1 MKGDR
6 IIPIIF
12 KMDYIIF
19 IAIVVVAVLAI
30 LFWPKKKKGTSNH
43 EDDSAIEKKQNNA
56 KQLGIKGSKKKPIK
70 KPAQKA
76 EKQSKVKSKPKEND
90 SAELT
95 DDELLQ
101 TMDDTLADKEFLK
114 SFDKALSDT
123 GDDFIKEEAA
133 AEEVHKSSEVTS
145 NDGKP
150 EIKMDSEEP
159 IKSTRMRKKLVQ
171 ESVAEVKKDDTT
183 SGMQFIGADVQ
194 GIETPSIDDLFA
206 DPSVNK
212 NNYQDMLFKATEEI
226 MPDADATVI
235 GMQAVKE
242 EKPDV
247 PEEEPEQ
254 VSEDLE
260 PIGKENTANEPLK
273 DTVEKSM
280 EELVEEPAKES
291 TEDPVE
297 KSTEELAEKPANEST
312 EDSVEEPADESTEDP
327 AEKSTEESAGE
338 YTEEPANK
346 PAEEPANKPAEE
358 SIEESVEPK
367 DTFVPGSEH
376 FDNSGLQFASRPHLE
391 KSTHLLPEE
400 LTPEESKDGIEL
412 TVESPNVKAPI
423 NNNGLIELYNSH
435 IYKDGKPLP
444 WDIRFEVQLKEDE
457 ELTVDT
463 GVGIKLPNG
472 FGIKIIPV
480 ENIESKFGL
489 KVISSLDVSRLEA
502 QYSLKFVIRS
512 VGLSSYIAK
521 NQPLIRLKIFR
532 I

>member
-1 MKGDR
+1 
-6 IIPIIF
+6 
-12 KMDYIIF
+12 MDYIIF

-30 LFWPKKKKGTSNH
+30 LFWPKKKKGTQDH
-43 EDDSAIEKKQNNA
+43 EDDFDTKKKQNST
-56 KQLGIKGSKKKPIK
+56 KQHGIKGSKKSIK

-76 EKQSKVKSKPKEND
+76 NKPSKEDLKQKKND

-101 TMDDTLADKEFLK
+101 SMDDTLADKEFLK

-123 GDDFIKEEAA
+123 GDDFTKEEAA
-133 AEEVHKSSEVTS
+133 AEEVRKSSKITS
-145 NDGKP
+145 NEKKP

-159 IKSTRMRKKLVQ
+159 VKSTRMRKKLVQ
-171 ESVAEVKKDDTT
+171 ESAAEVKKDDTT
-183 SGMQFIGADVQ
+183 SGMQFIGADVR

-206 DPSVNK
+206 DPSVNE
-212 NNYQDMLFKATEEI
+212 NNYQDMLFKATKEI
-226 MPDADATVI
+226 TPDADAIAI
-235 GMQAVKE
+235 GMPTIKE
-242 EKPDV
+242 EKTDIPK
-247 PEEEPEQ
+247 EEPEQ

>member
-1 MKGDR
+1 
-6 IIPIIF
+6 
-12 KMDYIIF
+12 MDYIIF

-30 LFWPKKKKGTSNH
+30 LLWPKKKKGTPDH
-43 EDDSAIEKKQNNA
+43 EDDFATKKKQNNT
-56 KQLGIKGSKKKPIK
+56 KQPGIKGSKKKSIK
-70 KPAQKA
+70 KPVQKA
-76 EKQSKVKSKPKEND
+76 NKPSKAELKQKKND

-101 TMDDTLADKEFLK
+101 ATGATLADKEFLK

-133 AEEVHKSSEVTS
+133 AEEVHRSSEVTS
-145 NDGKP
+145 TEKKP

-206 DPSVNK
+206 DPSVNE
-212 NNYQDMLFKATEEI
+212 NNYQDMLFKATKEI
-226 MPDADATVI
+226 MPDSDATAI

-247 PEEEPEQ
+247 PKEEPEQ

-260 PIGKENTANEPLK
+260 PIGKEDTANEP
-273 DTVEKSM
+273 
-280 EELVEEPAKES
+280 VEEPAEES
-291 TEDPVE
+291 TEEPAEEPTEESAE
-297 KSTEELAEKPANEST
+297 KSADGYTEEFTEEPAEK
-312 EDSVEEPADESTEDP
+312 SVEEPA
-327 AEKSTEESAGE
+327 
-338 YTEEPANK
+338 
-346 PAEEPANKPAEE
+346 
-358 SIEESVEPK
+358 EPK

-391 KSTHLLPEE
+391 KATHLLPEE

-423 NNNGLIELYNSH
+423 NNKGLIELYNSH

-512 VGLSSYIAK
+512 IGLSSYIAK

>member
-1 MKGDR
+1 
-6 IIPIIF
+6 
-12 KMDYIIF
+12 MDYIIF

-30 LFWPKKKKGTSNH
+30 LLWPKKKKGTPDH
-43 EDDSAIEKKQNNA
+43 EDDFATKKKQNNT
-56 KQLGIKGSKKKPIK
+56 KQPGIKGSKKKSIK
-70 KPAQKA
+70 KPVQKA
-76 EKQSKVKSKPKEND
+76 NKPSKAELKQKKND

-101 TMDDTLADKEFLK
+101 ATGATLADKEFLK

-133 AEEVHKSSEVTS
+133 AEEVHRSSEVTS
-145 NDGKP
+145 TEKKP

-206 DPSVNK
+206 DPSVNE
-212 NNYQDMLFKATEEI
+212 NNYQDMLFKATKEI
-226 MPDADATVI
+226 MPDSDATAI

-247 PEEEPEQ
+247 PKEEPEQ

-260 PIGKENTANEPLK
+260 PIGKEDTANEP
-273 DTVEKSM
+273 
-280 EELVEEPAKES
+280 VEEPAEES
-291 TEDPVE
+291 TEEPAEEPTEESAE
-297 KSTEELAEKPANEST
+297 KSADGYTEEFTEEFTEEPAEK
-312 EDSVEEPADESTEDP
+312 SVEEPA
-327 AEKSTEESAGE
+327 
-338 YTEEPANK
+338 
-346 PAEEPANKPAEE
+346 
-358 SIEESVEPK
+358 EPK
-367 DTFVPGSEH
+367 DTFVHGSEH

-391 KSTHLLPEE
+391 KATHLLPEE

-423 NNNGLIELYNSH
+423 NNKGLIELYNSH

-463 GVGIKLPNG
+463 GVGVKLPNG

-512 VGLSSYIAK
+512 IGLSSYIAK

>member
-1 MKGDR
+1 
-6 IIPIIF
+6 
-12 KMDYIIF
+12 MDYIIF

-30 LFWPKKKKGTSNH
+30 LLWPKKKKGTPDH
-43 EDDSAIEKKQNNA
+43 EDDFTTKKKQNNT
-56 KQLGIKGSKKKPIK
+56 KQPGIKGSKKKSIK

-76 EKQSKVKSKPKEND
+76 NKPSKAELKQKKND

-101 TMDDTLADKEFLK
+101 SMDTTLADKELLK

-123 GDDFIKEEAA
+123 GDDFIKEEAT
-133 AEEVHKSSEVTS
+133 AEEVRKSSKITS
-145 NDGKP
+145 NEKKP

-159 IKSTRMRKKLVQ
+159 VKSTRMRKKLVQ
-171 ESVAEVKKDDTT
+171 ESAAEVKKDDTT

-206 DPSVNK
+206 DPSVNE
-212 NNYQDMLFKATEEI
+212 NNYQDMLFKATKEI
-226 MPDADATVI
+226 TPDADAIAI
-235 GMQAVKE
+235 GMPTIKE
-242 EKPDV
+242 EKTDIPK
-247 PEEEPEQ
+247 EEPEQ

-260 PIGKENTANEPLK
+260 PIGKENIANEPLK

-291 TEDPVE
+291 TED
-297 KSTEELAEKPANEST
+297 
-312 EDSVEEPADESTEDP
+312 SVEEPADESM
-327 AEKSTEESAGE
+327 KLSTEESAEKPAEE
-338 YTEEPANK
+338 YTEEPAVK
-346 PAEEPANKPAEE
+346 QVEGSIDEPAEPR
-358 SIEESVEPK
+358 

>member
-1 MKGDR
+1 
-6 IIPIIF
+6 
-12 KMDYIIF
+12 MDYIIF

-30 LFWPKKKKGTSNH
+30 LFWPKKKKGTQDH
-43 EDDSAIEKKQNNA
+43 EDDFDTKKKQNST
-56 KQLGIKGSKKKPIK
+56 KQHGIKGSKKKSIK

-76 EKQSKVKSKPKEND
+76 NKPSKEDLKQKKND

-101 TMDDTLADKEFLK
+101 SMDDTLADKEFLK

-123 GDDFIKEEAA
+123 GDDFTKEEAA
-133 AEEVHKSSEVTS
+133 AEEVRKSSKITS
-145 NDGKP
+145 NEKKP

-159 IKSTRMRKKLVQ
+159 VKSTRMRKKLVQ
-171 ESVAEVKKDDTT
+171 ESAAEVKKDDTT

-206 DPSVNK
+206 DPSVNE
-212 NNYQDMLFKATEEI
+212 NNYQDMLFKATKEI
-226 MPDADATVI
+226 TPDADAIAI
-235 GMQAVKE
+235 GMPTIKE
-242 EKPDV
+242 EKTDIPK
-247 PEEEPEQ
+247 EEPEQ

-260 PIGKENTANEPLK
+260 PIGKENIANEPLK

-291 TEDPVE
+291 TEDPA
-297 KSTEELAEKPANEST
+297 EESAEKPAKEST
-312 EDSVEEPADESTEDP
+312 EDSVEEPADESM
-327 AEKSTEESAGE
+327 KLSTEESAEKPAEE
-338 YTEEPANK
+338 YTEEPAVK
-346 PAEEPANKPAEE
+346 QVEGSIEEPA
-358 SIEESVEPK
+358 EPK

-521 NQPLIRLKIFR
+521 NQPLIRLRIFR

>member
-1 MKGDR
+1 
-6 IIPIIF
+6 
-12 KMDYIIF
+12 MDYIIF
-19 IAIVVVAVLAI
+19 IAIVVVAVLVI
-30 LFWPKKKKGTSNH
+30 LLWPKKKKGTPDH
-43 EDDSAIEKKQNNA
+43 EDDFATKKKQNNT
-56 KQLGIKGSKKKPIK
+56 KQPGIKDSKKKSIK
-70 KPAQKA
+70 KPVQKA
-76 EKQSKVKSKPKEND
+76 NKPSKAELKQKKND

-101 TMDDTLADKEFLK
+101 ATGATLADKEFLK

-123 GDDFIKEEAA
+123 GDDFTKEEAA
-133 AEEVHKSSEVTS
+133 AEEVRKSSKITS
-145 NDGKP
+145 NEKKP

-159 IKSTRMRKKLVQ
+159 VKSTRMRKKLVQ
-171 ESVAEVKKDDTT
+171 ESAAEVKKDDTT

-206 DPSVNK
+206 DPSVNE
-212 NNYQDMLFKATEEI
+212 NNYQDMLFKATKEI
-226 MPDADATVI
+226 TPDADAIAI
-235 GMQAVKE
+235 GMPTIKE
-242 EKPDV
+242 EKTDIPK
-247 PEEEPEQ
+247 EEPEQ

-260 PIGKENTANEPLK
+260 PIGKENIANEPLK

-280 EELVEEPAKES
+280 KKLVEEPAK
-291 TEDPVE
+291 
-297 KSTEELAEKPANEST
+297 
-312 EDSVEEPADESTEDP
+312 ESTEDP
-327 AEKSTEESAGE
+327 AEKSTEESVEE
-338 YTEEPANK
+338 YT
-346 PAEEPANKPAEE
+346 EEPANKPAEE
-358 SIEESVEPK
+358 SIEEPEEPK

-391 KSTHLLPEE
+391 KATHLLPKE

-423 NNNGLIELYNSH
+423 NNKGLIELYNSH

-512 VGLSSYIAK
+512 IGLSSYIAK

>member
-1 MKGDR
+1 
-6 IIPIIF
+6 
-12 KMDYIIF
+12 MDYIIF

-30 LFWPKKKKGTSNH
+30 LFWPKKKKGTPDH
-43 EDDSAIEKKQNNA
+43 EDDFDTKKKQNST
-56 KQLGIKGSKKKPIK
+56 KQHGIKGSKKKSIK

-76 EKQSKVKSKPKEND
+76 NKPSKEDLKQKKND

-101 TMDDTLADKEFLK
+101 SMDDTLADKEFLK

-123 GDDFIKEEAA
+123 GDDFTKEEAA
-133 AEEVHKSSEVTS
+133 AEEVRKSSEVTS
-145 NDGKP
+145 NEKKP

-159 IKSTRMRKKLVQ
+159 VKSTRMRKKLVQ
-171 ESVAEVKKDDTT
+171 ESAAEVKKDDTT

-206 DPSVNK
+206 DPSVNE
-212 NNYQDMLFKATEEI
+212 NNYQDMLFKATKEI
-226 MPDADATVI
+226 TPDADAIAI
-235 GMQAVKE
+235 GMPTIKE
-242 EKPDV
+242 EKPDI
-247 PEEEPEQ
+247 PKEEPEQ

-291 TEDPVE
+291 TED
-297 KSTEELAEKPANEST
+297 
-312 EDSVEEPADESTEDP
+312 SVEEPADESM
-327 AEKSTEESAGE
+327 KLSTEESAE
-338 YTEEPANK
+338 KPANK
-346 PAEEPANKPAEE
+346 PAEESIEKPAEE

-412 TVESPNVKAPI
+412 TIESPNVKAPI

>member
-1 MKGDR
+1 
-6 IIPIIF
+6 
-12 KMDYIIF
+12 MDYIIF

-30 LFWPKKKKGTSNH
+30 LLWPKKKKGTPDH
-43 EDDSAIEKKQNNA
+43 EDDFATKKKQNNT
-56 KQLGIKGSKKKPIK
+56 KQPGIKGSKKKSIK
-70 KPAQKA
+70 KPVQKA
-76 EKQSKVKSKPKEND
+76 NKPSKAELKQKKND

-101 TMDDTLADKEFLK
+101 ATGATLADKEFLK

-133 AEEVHKSSEVTS
+133 AEEVHRSSEVTS
-145 NDGKP
+145 TEKKP

-206 DPSVNK
+206 DPSVNE
-212 NNYQDMLFKATEEI
+212 NNYQDMLFKATKEI
-226 MPDADATVI
+226 MPDSDATAI

-247 PEEEPEQ
+247 PKEEPEQ

-260 PIGKENTANEPLK
+260 PIGKEDTANEP
-273 DTVEKSM
+273 
-280 EELVEEPAKES
+280 VEEPAEES
-291 TEDPVE
+291 TE
-297 KSTEELAEKPANEST
+297 
-312 EDSVEEPADESTEDP
+312 EPAKESTEDP
-327 AEKSTEESAGE
+327 AEKSTEESVEE
-338 YTEEPANK
+338 YT
-346 PAEEPANKPAEE
+346 EEPANKPAEE
-358 SIEESVEPK
+358 SIEEPEEPK

-391 KSTHLLPEE
+391 KATHLLPEE

-423 NNNGLIELYNSH
+423 NNKGLIELYNSH

-512 VGLSSYIAK
+512 IGLSSYIAK

>member
-1 MKGDR
+1 
-6 IIPIIF
+6 
-12 KMDYIIF
+12 MDYIIF

-30 LFWPKKKKGTSNH
+30 LLWPKKKKGTPDH
-43 EDDSAIEKKQNNA
+43 EDDFTTKKKQNNT
-56 KQLGIKGSKKKPIK
+56 KQPGIKGSKKKSIK

-76 EKQSKVKSKPKEND
+76 NKPSNAELKQKKND

-101 TMDDTLADKEFLK
+101 SMDTTLADKELLK

-145 NDGKP
+145 TEKKP

-206 DPSVNK
+206 DPSVNE
-212 NNYQDMLFKATEEI
+212 NNYQDMLFKATKEI
-226 MPDADATVI
+226 MPDSDATAI

-247 PEEEPEQ
+247 PKEEPEQ

-260 PIGKENTANEPLK
+260 PIGKEDTANEP
-273 DTVEKSM
+273 
-280 EELVEEPAKES
+280 VEEPAEES
-291 TEDPVE
+291 TEEPAEEPTEESAE
-297 KSTEELAEKPANEST
+297 KSADGYTEEFTEEFTEEPAEK
-312 EDSVEEPADESTEDP
+312 SVEEPA
-327 AEKSTEESAGE
+327 
-338 YTEEPANK
+338 
-346 PAEEPANKPAEE
+346 
-358 SIEESVEPK
+358 EPK

-391 KSTHLLPEE
+391 KATHLLPEE

-423 NNNGLIELYNSH
+423 NNKGLIELYNSH

-512 VGLSSYIAK
+512 IGLSSYIAK

>member
-1 MKGDR
+1 
-6 IIPIIF
+6 
-12 KMDYIIF
+12 MDYIIF

-30 LFWPKKKKGTSNH
+30 LLWPKKKKGTPDH
-43 EDDSAIEKKQNNA
+43 EDDFTTKKKQNNT
-56 KQLGIKGSKKKPIK
+56 KQPGIKGSKKKSIK

-76 EKQSKVKSKPKEND
+76 NKPSKAELKQKKND

-101 TMDDTLADKEFLK
+101 SMDTTLADKELLK

-145 NDGKP
+145 TEKKP

-183 SGMQFIGADVQ
+183 SGMQFIDADVQ

-206 DPSVNK
+206 DPSVNE
-212 NNYQDMLFKATEEI
+212 NNYQDMLFKATKEI
-226 MPDADATVI
+226 MPDSDATAI

-247 PEEEPEQ
+247 PKEEPEQ

-260 PIGKENTANEPLK
+260 PIGKEDTANEP
-273 DTVEKSM
+273 
-280 EELVEEPAKES
+280 VEEPAEES
-291 TEDPVE
+291 TEEPAEEPTEEPAE
-297 KSTEELAEKPANEST
+297 KSADGYTEEFTEEPAEK
-312 EDSVEEPADESTEDP
+312 SVEEPE
-327 AEKSTEESAGE
+327 
-338 YTEEPANK
+338 
-346 PAEEPANKPAEE
+346 
-358 SIEESVEPK
+358 EPK

-391 KSTHLLPEE
+391 KATHLLPEE

-423 NNNGLIELYNSH
+423 NNKGLIELYNSH

-512 VGLSSYIAK
+512 IGLSSYIAK

>member
-1 MKGDR
+1 
-6 IIPIIF
+6 
-12 KMDYIIF
+12 MDYIIF

-30 LFWPKKKKGTSNH
+30 LLWPKKKKGTPDH
-43 EDDSAIEKKQNNA
+43 EDDFTTKKKQNNT
-56 KQLGIKGSKKKPIK
+56 KQPGIKGSKKKSIK

-76 EKQSKVKSKPKEND
+76 NKPSKAELKQKKND

-101 TMDDTLADKEFLK
+101 SMDTTLADKELLK

-145 NDGKP
+145 TEKKP

-183 SGMQFIGADVQ
+183 SGMQFIGADVH

-206 DPSVNK
+206 DPSVNE
-212 NNYQDMLFKATEEI
+212 NNYQDMLFKATKEI
-226 MPDADATVI
+226 MPDSDATAI

-247 PEEEPEQ
+247 PKEEPEQ

-260 PIGKENTANEPLK
+260 PIGKEDTANEP
-273 DTVEKSM
+273 
-280 EELVEEPAKES
+280 VEEPAEES
-291 TEDPVE
+291 TEEPAEEPTEEPAE
-297 KSTEELAEKPANEST
+297 KSADGYTEEFTEEPAEK
-312 EDSVEEPADESTEDP
+312 SVEEPE
-327 AEKSTEESAGE
+327 
-338 YTEEPANK
+338 
-346 PAEEPANKPAEE
+346 
-358 SIEESVEPK
+358 EPK

-391 KSTHLLPEE
+391 KATHLLPEE

-423 NNNGLIELYNSH
+423 NNKGLIELYNSH

-512 VGLSSYIAK
+512 IGLSSYIAK

>member
-6 IIPIIF
+6 IIPIF

-30 LFWPKKKKGTSNH
+30 LLWPKKKKGTPDH
-43 EDDSAIEKKQNNA
+43 EDDFTTKKKQNNT
-56 KQLGIKGSKKKPIK
+56 KQPGIKGSKKKSIK

-76 EKQSKVKSKPKEND
+76 NKPSNAELKQKKND

-101 TMDDTLADKEFLK
+101 SMDTALADKELLK

-145 NDGKP
+145 TEKKP

-171 ESVAEVKKDDTT
+171 ESVTEVKKDDTT

-206 DPSVNK
+206 DPSVNE
-212 NNYQDMLFKATEEI
+212 NNYQDMLFKATKEI
-226 MPDADATVI
+226 MPDSDATAI

-247 PEEEPEQ
+247 PKEEPEQ

-260 PIGKENTANEPLK
+260 PIGKEDTANEP
-273 DTVEKSM
+273 
-280 EELVEEPAKES
+280 VEEPAEG
-291 TEDPVE
+291 
-297 KSTEELAEKPANEST
+297 STEEPAEEPTEESAEKPADGYT
-312 EDSVEEPADESTEDP
+312 EEFTEEPAEKSVEEPA
-327 AEKSTEESAGE
+327 
-338 YTEEPANK
+338 
-346 PAEEPANKPAEE
+346 
-358 SIEESVEPK
+358 EPK

-391 KSTHLLPEE
+391 KATHLLPEE

-423 NNNGLIELYNSH
+423 NNKGLIELYNSH

>member
-1 MKGDR
+1 
-6 IIPIIF
+6 
-12 KMDYIIF
+12 MDYIIF

-30 LFWPKKKKGTSNH
+30 LFWPKKKKGTPDH
-43 EDDSAIEKKQNNA
+43 EDDFDTKKKQNST
-56 KQLGIKGSKKKPIK
+56 KQHGIKGSKKKSIK

-76 EKQSKVKSKPKEND
+76 NKPSKEDLKQKKND

-101 TMDDTLADKEFLK
+101 SIDDTLVDKEFLK

-123 GDDFIKEEAA
+123 GDDFTKEEAA
-133 AEEVHKSSEVTS
+133 AEEVRKSSEVTS
-145 NDGKP
+145 NEKKP

-159 IKSTRMRKKLVQ
+159 VKSTRMRKKLVQ
-171 ESVAEVKKDDTT
+171 ESAAEVKKDDTT

-206 DPSVNK
+206 DPSVNE
-212 NNYQDMLFKATEEI
+212 NNYQDMLFKATKEI
-226 MPDADATVI
+226 TPDADAIAI
-235 GMQAVKE
+235 GMPTIKE
-242 EKPDV
+242 EKTDIPK
-247 PEEEPEQ
+247 EEPEQ

-260 PIGKENTANEPLK
+260 PIGKENIANEPLK

-291 TEDPVE
+291 TED
-297 KSTEELAEKPANEST
+297 
-312 EDSVEEPADESTEDP
+312 SVEEPADEP
-327 AEKSTEESAGE
+327 MKLSTEESAEKPAEE
-338 YTEEPANK
+338 YTEEPAVK
-346 PAEEPANKPAEE
+346 QVDGSIEEPA
-358 SIEESVEPK
+358 EPK

-423 NNNGLIELYNSH
+423 NNNNGLIELYNSH

>member
-1 MKGDR
+1 
-6 IIPIIF
+6 
-12 KMDYIIF
+12 MDYIIF

-30 LFWPKKKKGTSNH
+30 LFWPKKKKGTPDH
-43 EDDSAIEKKQNNA
+43 EDDFDTKKKQNST
-56 KQLGIKGSKKKPIK
+56 KQHGIKGSKKKSIK

-76 EKQSKVKSKPKEND
+76 NKPSKEDLKQKKND

-101 TMDDTLADKEFLK
+101 SIDDTLVDKEFLK

-123 GDDFIKEEAA
+123 GDDFTKEEAA
-133 AEEVHKSSEVTS
+133 AEEVRKSSEVTS
-145 NDGKP
+145 NEKKP

-159 IKSTRMRKKLVQ
+159 VKSTRMRKKLVQ
-171 ESVAEVKKDDTT
+171 ESAAEVKKDDTT

-206 DPSVNK
+206 DPSVNE
-212 NNYQDMLFKATEEI
+212 NNYQDMLFKATKEI
-226 MPDADATVI
+226 TPDADAIAI
-235 GMQAVKE
+235 GMPTIKE
-242 EKPDV
+242 EKTDIPK
-247 PEEEPEQ
+247 EEPEQ

-260 PIGKENTANEPLK
+260 PIGKENIANEPLK
-273 DTVEKSM
+273 ATVEKSM

-291 TEDPVE
+291 TED
-297 KSTEELAEKPANEST
+297 
-312 EDSVEEPADESTEDP
+312 SVEEPADEP
-327 AEKSTEESAGE
+327 MKLSTEESAEKPAEE
-338 YTEEPANK
+338 YTEEPAVK
-346 PAEEPANKPAEE
+346 QVEGSIEEPA
-358 SIEESVEPK
+358 EPK

>member
-1 MKGDR
+1 
-6 IIPIIF
+6 
-12 KMDYIIF
+12 MDYIIF

-30 LFWPKKKKGTSNH
+30 LLWPKKKKGTPDH
-43 EDDSAIEKKQNNA
+43 EDDFTTKKKQNNT
-56 KQLGIKGSKKKPIK
+56 KQLGIKGSKKKSIK

-76 EKQSKVKSKPKEND
+76 NKPSKAELKQKKND

-101 TMDDTLADKEFLK
+101 SMDTTLADKELLK

-145 NDGKP
+145 TEKKP

-206 DPSVNK
+206 DPSVNE
-212 NNYQDMLFKATEEI
+212 NNYQDMLFKATKEI
-226 MPDADATVI
+226 MPDSDATAI

-247 PEEEPEQ
+247 PKEEPEQ

-260 PIGKENTANEPLK
+260 PIGKEDTANEP
-273 DTVEKSM
+273 
-280 EELVEEPAKES
+280 VEEPAEES
-291 TEDPVE
+291 TEEPAEEPTEEPAE
-297 KSTEELAEKPANEST
+297 KSADGYTEEFTEEPAEK
-312 EDSVEEPADESTEDP
+312 SVEEPE
-327 AEKSTEESAGE
+327 
-338 YTEEPANK
+338 
-346 PAEEPANKPAEE
+346 
-358 SIEESVEPK
+358 EPK

-391 KSTHLLPEE
+391 KATHLLPEE

-412 TVESPNVKAPI
+412 TVESQNVKAPI
-423 NNNGLIELYNSH
+423 NNKGLIELYNSH

-512 VGLSSYIAK
+512 IGLSSYIAK

>member
-1 MKGDR
+1 
-6 IIPIIF
+6 
-12 KMDYIIF
+12 MDYIIF

-30 LFWPKKKKGTSNH
+30 LLWPKKKKGTPDH
-43 EDDSAIEKKQNNA
+43 EDDFATKKKKQNNT
-56 KQLGIKGSKKKPIK
+56 KQPGIKGSKKKSIK
-70 KPAQKA
+70 KPVQKA
-76 EKQSKVKSKPKEND
+76 NKPSKAELKQKKND

-101 TMDDTLADKEFLK
+101 ATGATLADKEFLK

-133 AEEVHKSSEVTS
+133 AEEVHRSSEVTS
-145 NDGKP
+145 TEKKP

-206 DPSVNK
+206 DPSVNE
-212 NNYQDMLFKATEEI
+212 NNYQDMLFKATKEI
-226 MPDADATVI
+226 TPDADAIAI
-235 GMQAVKE
+235 GMPTIKE
-242 EKPDV
+242 EKTDIPK
-247 PEEEPEQ
+247 EEPEQ

-260 PIGKENTANEPLK
+260 PIGKEDTANEP
-273 DTVEKSM
+273 VEEASA
-280 EELVEEPAKES
+280 EELTEASAEEITEKA
-291 TEDPVE
+291 TEDSVE
-297 KSTEELAEKPANEST
+297 EST
-312 EDSVEEPADESTEDP
+312 EDSVEE
-327 AEKSTEESAGE
+327 STEESTE
-338 YTEEPANK
+338 ESDEEPA
-346 PAEEPANKPAEE
+346 EP
-358 SIEESVEPK
+358 S

-391 KSTHLLPEE
+391 KATHLLPEE

-423 NNNGLIELYNSH
+423 NNKGLIELYNSH

-502 QYSLKFVIRS
+502 QYSLKFVVRS

>member
-1 MKGDR
+1 
-6 IIPIIF
+6 
-12 KMDYIIF
+12 MDYIIF

-30 LFWPKKKKGTSNH
+30 LFWPKKKKGTSDH
-43 EDDSAIEKKQNNA
+43 EDDFDTKKKQNNT
-56 KQLGIKGSKKKPIK
+56 KPHGIKDSKKKSIK

-76 EKQSKVKSKPKEND
+76 NKTSKEDLKQKKND

-101 TMDDTLADKEFLK
+101 STDATLTDKEFLK

-133 AEEVHKSSEVTS
+133 AEEVHKSSEVSSTEK
-145 NDGKP
+145 KP

-206 DPSVNK
+206 DPSVNE
-212 NNYQDMLFKATEEI
+212 NNYQDMLFKATKEI
-226 MPDADATVI
+226 MPDSDATAI

-247 PEEEPEQ
+247 PKEEPEQ

-260 PIGKENTANEPLK
+260 PIGKENTANKPLK

-280 EELVEEPAKES
+280 EELVEEPAEESTEDSVEKSTEELAEKPAEES

-297 KSTEELAEKPANEST
+297 KSTEE
-312 EDSVEEPADESTEDP
+312 
-327 AEKSTEESAGE
+327 
-338 YTEEPANK
+338 
-346 PAEEPANKPAEE
+346 PAEEPAKKPAEE
-358 SIEESVEPK
+358 SIEKPADPN

-400 LTPEESKDGIEL
+400 LTPEESKVGIEL
-412 TVESPNVKAPI
+412 TVESPNVKIPI

>member
-1 MKGDR
+1 
-6 IIPIIF
+6 
-12 KMDYIIF
+12 MDYIIF

-30 LFWPKKKKGTSNH
+30 LLWPKKKKGTPDH
-43 EDDSAIEKKQNNA
+43 EDDFTTKKKQNNT
-56 KQLGIKGSKKKPIK
+56 KQPGIKGSKKKSIK

-76 EKQSKVKSKPKEND
+76 NKPSKAELKQKKND

-101 TMDDTLADKEFLK
+101 SMDTTLADKELLK

-145 NDGKP
+145 TEKKP

-206 DPSVNK
+206 DPSVNE
-212 NNYQDMLFKATEEI
+212 NNYQDMLFKATKEI
-226 MPDADATVI
+226 MPDSDATAI

-247 PEEEPEQ
+247 PKEEPEQ

-260 PIGKENTANEPLK
+260 PIGKEDTANEP
-273 DTVEKSM
+273 
-280 EELVEEPAKES
+280 VEEPTEES
-291 TEDPVE
+291 TEEPAEEPTEESAE
-297 KSTEELAEKPANEST
+297 KSADGYTEEFT
-312 EDSVEEPADESTEDP
+312 EEFTEEP
-327 AEKSTEESAGE
+327 AEKSI
-338 YTEEPANK
+338 EEPA
-346 PAEEPANKPAEE
+346 
-358 SIEESVEPK
+358 EPK

-391 KSTHLLPEE
+391 KATHLLPEE

-423 NNNGLIELYNSH
+423 NNKGLIELYNSH

-512 VGLSSYIAK
+512 IGLSSYIAK

>member
-19 IAIVVVAVLAI
+19 IAIVVVVVLAI

-76 EKQSKVKSKPKEND
+76 EKQSKVKSKPKGND

-101 TMDDTLADKEFLK
+101 TMNDTLADKEFLK

-133 AEEVHKSSEVTS
+133 AEEAHKSSEVTS
-145 NDGKP
+145 NEGKP

-159 IKSTRMRKKLVQ
+159 VKSTRMRKKLVQ

-206 DPSVNK
+206 DPSVNE

-226 MPDADATVI
+226 MPDADATAI
-235 GMQAVKE
+235 GMHAVKE
-242 EKPDV
+242 EKPAI

-254 VSEDLE
+254 VSEELE
-260 PIGKENTANEPLK
+260 PIGKEEDTANES
-273 DTVEKSM
+273 VEASA
-280 EELVEEPAKES
+280 EELTEKATEDSVEESTEDPAEESTEDPAEES

-297 KSTEELAEKPANEST
+297 
-312 EDSVEEPADESTEDP
+312 ESTEDP
-327 AEKSTEESAGE
+327 
-338 YTEEPANK
+338 
-346 PAEEPANKPAEE
+346 
-358 SIEESVEPK
+358 VEPS

-391 KSTHLLPEE
+391 KATHLLPEE

-423 NNNGLIELYNSH
+423 NNNGLIELYNSL

-502 QYSLKFVIRS
+502 QYSLKFVVRS

>member
-1 MKGDR
+1 
-6 IIPIIF
+6 
-12 KMDYIIF
+12 MDYIIF

-30 LFWPKKKKGTSNH
+30 LFWPKKKKGTQDH
-43 EDDSAIEKKQNNA
+43 EDDFDTKKKQNST
-56 KQLGIKGSKKKPIK
+56 KQHGIKGSKKKSIK

-76 EKQSKVKSKPKEND
+76 NKPSKEDLKQKKND

-101 TMDDTLADKEFLK
+101 SMDDTLADKEFLK

-123 GDDFIKEEAA
+123 GDDFTKEEAA
-133 AEEVHKSSEVTS
+133 AEEVRKSSKITS
-145 NDGKP
+145 NEKKP

-159 IKSTRMRKKLVQ
+159 VKSTRMRKKLVQ
-171 ESVAEVKKDDTT
+171 ESAAEVKKDDTT

-206 DPSVNK
+206 DPSVNE
-212 NNYQDMLFKATEEI
+212 NNYQDMLFKATKEI
-226 MPDADATVI
+226 TPDADAIAI
-235 GMQAVKE
+235 GMPTIKE
-242 EKPDV
+242 EKTDIPK
-247 PEEEPEQ
+247 EEPEQ

-260 PIGKENTANEPLK
+260 PIGKENIANEPLK

-291 TEDPVE
+291 TEDP
-297 KSTEELAEKPANEST
+297 
-312 EDSVEEPADESTEDP
+312 
-327 AEKSTEESAGE
+327 AEKSTEESVEE

-346 PAEEPANKPAEE
+346 PAKE
-358 SIEESVEPK
+358 SIEKPAEPK

>member
-1 MKGDR
+1 
-6 IIPIIF
+6 
-12 KMDYIIF
+12 MDYIIF

-30 LFWPKKKKGTSNH
+30 LLWPKKKKGTPDH
-43 EDDSAIEKKQNNA
+43 EDDFATKKKQNNT
-56 KQLGIKGSKKKPIK
+56 KQPGIKGSKKKSIK
-70 KPAQKA
+70 KPVQKA
-76 EKQSKVKSKPKEND
+76 NKPSKAELKQKKND

-101 TMDDTLADKEFLK
+101 ATGATLADKEFLK

-133 AEEVHKSSEVTS
+133 AEEVHRSSEVTFTEK
-145 NDGKP
+145 KP

-206 DPSVNK
+206 DPSVNE
-212 NNYQDMLFKATEEI
+212 NNYQDMLFKATKEI
-226 MPDADATVI
+226 MPDSDATAI

-247 PEEEPEQ
+247 PKEEPEQ

-260 PIGKENTANEPLK
+260 PIGKEDTANEP
-273 DTVEKSM
+273 
-280 EELVEEPAKES
+280 VEEPAEES
-291 TEDPVE
+291 TEEPAEEPTEESAE
-297 KSTEELAEKPANEST
+297 KSADGYTEEFTEEFTEEPAEK
-312 EDSVEEPADESTEDP
+312 SVEEPA
-327 AEKSTEESAGE
+327 
-338 YTEEPANK
+338 
-346 PAEEPANKPAEE
+346 
-358 SIEESVEPK
+358 EPK

-391 KSTHLLPEE
+391 KATHLLPEE

-423 NNNGLIELYNSH
+423 NNKGLIELYNSH

-463 GVGIKLPNG
+463 GVGVKLPNG

-512 VGLSSYIAK
+512 IGLSSYIAK

>member
-1 MKGDR
+1 
-6 IIPIIF
+6 
-12 KMDYIIF
+12 MDYIIF
-19 IAIVVVAVLAI
+19 IAIVVVAVLVI
-30 LFWPKKKKGTSNH
+30 LLWPKKKKGTPDH
-43 EDDSAIEKKQNNA
+43 EDDFATKKKQNNT
-56 KQLGIKGSKKKPIK
+56 KQPGIKDSKKKSIK
-70 KPAQKA
+70 KPVQKA
-76 EKQSKVKSKPKEND
+76 NKPSKAELKQKKND

-101 TMDDTLADKEFLK
+101 ATGATLADKEFLK

-123 GDDFIKEEAA
+123 GDDFTKEEAA
-133 AEEVHKSSEVTS
+133 AEEVRKSSKITS
-145 NDGKP
+145 NKKKP

-159 IKSTRMRKKLVQ
+159 VKSTRMRKKLVQ
-171 ESVAEVKKDDTT
+171 ESAAEVKKDDTT

-206 DPSVNK
+206 DPSVNE
-212 NNYQDMLFKATEEI
+212 NNYQDMLFKATKEI
-226 MPDADATVI
+226 TPDADAIAI
-235 GMQAVKE
+235 GMPTIKE
-242 EKPDV
+242 EKTDIPK
-247 PEEEPEQ
+247 EEPEQ

-260 PIGKENTANEPLK
+260 PIGKENIANEPLK

-280 EELVEEPAKES
+280 KKLVEEPAK
-291 TEDPVE
+291 
-297 KSTEELAEKPANEST
+297 
-312 EDSVEEPADESTEDP
+312 ESTEDP
-327 AEKSTEESAGE
+327 AEKSTEESVEE
-338 YTEEPANK
+338 YT
-346 PAEEPANKPAEE
+346 EEPANKPAEE
-358 SIEESVEPK
+358 SIEEPEEPK

-391 KSTHLLPEE
+391 KATHLLPEE

-423 NNNGLIELYNSH
+423 NNKGLIELYNSH

-512 VGLSSYIAK
+512 IGLSSYIAK

>member
-1 MKGDR
+1 
-6 IIPIIF
+6 
-12 KMDYIIF
+12 MDYIIF

-30 LFWPKKKKGTSNH
+30 LFWPKKKKGTQDH
-43 EDDSAIEKKQNNA
+43 EDDFDTKKKQNST
-56 KQLGIKGSKKKPIK
+56 KQHGIKGSKKKSIK

-76 EKQSKVKSKPKEND
+76 NKPSKEDLKQKKND

-101 TMDDTLADKEFLK
+101 SMDDTLADKEFLK

-123 GDDFIKEEAA
+123 GDDFTKEEAA
-133 AEEVHKSSEVTS
+133 AEEVRKSSKITS
-145 NDGKP
+145 NEKKP

-159 IKSTRMRKKLVQ
+159 VKSTRMRKKLVQ

-183 SGMQFIGADVQ
+183 SSMQFIGADVQ

-206 DPSVNK
+206 DPSVNE
-212 NNYQDMLFKATEEI
+212 NNYQDMLFKATKEI
-226 MPDADATVI
+226 MPDSDATAI

-247 PEEEPEQ
+247 PKEEPEQ

-260 PIGKENTANEPLK
+260 PIGKEDTANEP
-273 DTVEKSM
+273 
-280 EELVEEPAKES
+280 VEEPAEES
-291 TEDPVE
+291 TEEPAEEPTEESAE
-297 KSTEELAEKPANEST
+297 KSADGYTEEFTEEFTEEPAEK
-312 EDSVEEPADESTEDP
+312 SVEEPA
-327 AEKSTEESAGE
+327 
-338 YTEEPANK
+338 
-346 PAEEPANKPAEE
+346 
-358 SIEESVEPK
+358 EPK

-391 KSTHLLPEE
+391 KATHLLPEE

-423 NNNGLIELYNSH
+423 NNKGLIELYNSH

-512 VGLSSYIAK
+512 IGLSSYIAK

>member
-1 MKGDR
+1 
-6 IIPIIF
+6 
-12 KMDYIIF
+12 MDYIIF

-30 LFWPKKKKGTSNH
+30 LFWPKKKKGTQDH
-43 EDDSAIEKKQNNA
+43 EDDFDTKKKQNST
-56 KQLGIKGSKKKPIK
+56 KQHGIKGSKKKSIK

-76 EKQSKVKSKPKEND
+76 NKPSKEDLKQKKND

-101 TMDDTLADKEFLK
+101 SMDDTLADKEFLK

-123 GDDFIKEEAA
+123 GDDFTKEEAA
-133 AEEVHKSSEVTS
+133 AEEVRKSSKITS
-145 NDGKP
+145 NEKKP

-159 IKSTRMRKKLVQ
+159 VKSTRMRKKLVQ
-171 ESVAEVKKDDTT
+171 ESAAEVKKDDTT

-206 DPSVNK
+206 DPSVNE
-212 NNYQDMLFKATEEI
+212 NNYQDMLFKATKEI
-226 MPDADATVI
+226 TPDADAIAI
-235 GMQAVKE
+235 GMPTIKE
-242 EKPDV
+242 EKTDIPK
-247 PEEEPEQ
+247 EEPEQ

-260 PIGKENTANEPLK
+260 PIGKENIANEPLK

-291 TEDPVE
+291 TEDP
-297 KSTEELAEKPANEST
+297 
-312 EDSVEEPADESTEDP
+312 
-327 AEKSTEESAGE
+327 AEKSTEESVEE

-346 PAEEPANKPAEE
+346 PAKE
-358 SIEESVEPK
+358 SIEKPVEPK

-489 KVISSLDVSRLEA
+489 KVISSLDVSRLEV

>member
-1 MKGDR
+1 
-6 IIPIIF
+6 
-12 KMDYIIF
+12 MDYIIF

-30 LFWPKKKKGTSNH
+30 LLWPKKKKGTPDH
-43 EDDSAIEKKQNNA
+43 EDDFTTKKKQNNT
-56 KQLGIKGSKKKPIK
+56 KQPGIKGSKKKSIK

-76 EKQSKVKSKPKEND
+76 NKPSKAELKQKKND

-101 TMDDTLADKEFLK
+101 SMDTTLADKELLK

-133 AEEVHKSSEVTS
+133 AEEVHKGSEVTS
-145 NDGKP
+145 TEKKP

-206 DPSVNK
+206 DPSVNE
-212 NNYQDMLFKATEEI
+212 NNYQDMLFKATKEI
-226 MPDADATVI
+226 MPDSDATAI

-247 PEEEPEQ
+247 PKEEPEQ

-260 PIGKENTANEPLK
+260 PIGKEDTANEP
-273 DTVEKSM
+273 
-280 EELVEEPAKES
+280 VEEPAEES
-291 TEDPVE
+291 TEEPAEEPTEESAE
-297 KSTEELAEKPANEST
+297 KSADGYTEEFTEEPAEK
-312 EDSVEEPADESTEDP
+312 SVEEPE
-327 AEKSTEESAGE
+327 
-338 YTEEPANK
+338 
-346 PAEEPANKPAEE
+346 
-358 SIEESVEPK
+358 EPK

-391 KSTHLLPEE
+391 KATHLLPEE

-423 NNNGLIELYNSH
+423 NNKGLIELYNSH

-512 VGLSSYIAK
+512 IGLSSYIAK

>member
-1 MKGDR
+1 
-6 IIPIIF
+6 
-12 KMDYIIF
+12 MDYIIF

-30 LFWPKKKKGTSNH
+30 LFWPKKKKGTQDH
-43 EDDSAIEKKQNNA
+43 EDDFDTKKKQNST
-56 KQLGIKGSKKKPIK
+56 KQHGIKGSKKKSIK

-76 EKQSKVKSKPKEND
+76 NKPSKEDLKQKKND

-101 TMDDTLADKEFLK
+101 SMDDTLADKEFLK

-123 GDDFIKEEAA
+123 GDDFTKEEAA
-133 AEEVHKSSEVTS
+133 AEEVRKSSKITS
-145 NDGKP
+145 NEKKP

-159 IKSTRMRKKLVQ
+159 VKSTRMRKKLVQ
-171 ESVAEVKKDDTT
+171 ESAAEVKKDDTT

-206 DPSVNK
+206 DPSVNE
-212 NNYQDMLFKATEEI
+212 NNYQDMLFKATKEI
-226 MPDADATVI
+226 TPDADAIAI
-235 GMQAVKE
+235 GMPTIKE
-242 EKPDV
+242 EKTDIPK
-247 PEEEPEQ
+247 EEPEQ

-260 PIGKENTANEPLK
+260 PIGKENIANEPLK

-280 EELVEEPAKES
+280 EELVEEPA
-291 TEDPVE
+291 
-297 KSTEELAEKPANEST
+297 N
-312 EDSVEEPADESTEDP
+312 ESTEDP
-327 AEKSTEESAGE
+327 AEKSTEESVEE

-346 PAEEPANKPAEE
+346 PAKE
-358 SIEESVEPK
+358 SIEKPVEPK

>member
-1 MKGDR
+1 
-6 IIPIIF
+6 
-12 KMDYIIF
+12 MDYIIF

-30 LFWPKKKKGTSNH
+30 LLWPKKKKGTPDH
-43 EDDSAIEKKQNNA
+43 EDDFTTKKKQNNT
-56 KQLGIKGSKKKPIK
+56 KQPGIKGSKKKSIK

-76 EKQSKVKSKPKEND
+76 NKPSKAELKQKKND

-101 TMDDTLADKEFLK
+101 SMDDTLADKEFLK

-123 GDDFIKEEAA
+123 GDDFTKEEAA
-133 AEEVHKSSEVTS
+133 AEEVRKSSKITS
-145 NDGKP
+145 NEKKP

-159 IKSTRMRKKLVQ
+159 VKSTRMRKKLVQ

-206 DPSVNK
+206 DPSVNE
-212 NNYQDMLFKATEEI
+212 NNYQDMLFKATKEI
-226 MPDADATVI
+226 MPDSDATAI

-247 PEEEPEQ
+247 PKEEPEQ

-260 PIGKENTANEPLK
+260 PIGKEDTANEP
-273 DTVEKSM
+273 
-280 EELVEEPAKES
+280 VEEPAEES
-291 TEDPVE
+291 TEEPAEEPTEESAE
-297 KSTEELAEKPANEST
+297 KSADGYTEEFTEEPAEK
-312 EDSVEEPADESTEDP
+312 SVEEPE
-327 AEKSTEESAGE
+327 
-338 YTEEPANK
+338 
-346 PAEEPANKPAEE
+346 
-358 SIEESVEPK
+358 EPK

-391 KSTHLLPEE
+391 KATHLLPEE

-423 NNNGLIELYNSH
+423 NNKGLIELYNSH

-512 VGLSSYIAK
+512 IGLSSYIAK

>member
-1 MKGDR
+1 
-6 IIPIIF
+6 
-12 KMDYIIF
+12 MDYIIF

-30 LFWPKKKKGTSNH
+30 LLWPKKKKGTPDH
-43 EDDSAIEKKQNNA
+43 EDDFTTKKKQNNT
-56 KQLGIKGSKKKPIK
+56 KQPGIKGSKKKSIK

-76 EKQSKVKSKPKEND
+76 NKPSKAELKQKKND

-101 TMDDTLADKEFLK
+101 ATGATLADKEFLK

-123 GDDFIKEEAA
+123 GDDFTKEEAA
-133 AEEVHKSSEVTS
+133 AEEVRKSSKITS
-145 NDGKP
+145 NEKKP

-159 IKSTRMRKKLVQ
+159 VKSTRMRKKLVQ
-171 ESVAEVKKDDTT
+171 ESAAEVKKDDTT

-206 DPSVNK
+206 DPSVNE
-212 NNYQDMLFKATEEI
+212 NNYQDMLFKATKEI
-226 MPDADATVI
+226 TPDADAIAI
-235 GMQAVKE
+235 GMPTIKE
-242 EKPDV
+242 EKTDIPK
-247 PEEEPEQ
+247 EEPEQ

-260 PIGKENTANEPLK
+260 PIGKENIANEPLK

-280 EELVEEPAKES
+280 KKLVEEPAK
-291 TEDPVE
+291 
-297 KSTEELAEKPANEST
+297 
-312 EDSVEEPADESTEDP
+312 ESTEDP
-327 AEKSTEESAGE
+327 AEKSTEESVEE
-338 YTEEPANK
+338 YT
-346 PAEEPANKPAEE
+346 EEPANKPAEE
-358 SIEESVEPK
+358 SIEEPEEPK

-391 KSTHLLPEE
+391 KATHLLPEE

-423 NNNGLIELYNSH
+423 NNKGLIELYNSH

-512 VGLSSYIAK
+512 IGLSSYIAK

>member
-1 MKGDR
+1 
-6 IIPIIF
+6 
-12 KMDYIIF
+12 MDYIIF

-30 LFWPKKKKGTSNH
+30 LLWPKKKKGTPDH
-43 EDDSAIEKKQNNA
+43 EDDFAIKKKQNNT
-56 KQLGIKGSKKKPIK
+56 KQPGIKGSKKKSIK
-70 KPAQKA
+70 KPVQKA
-76 EKQSKVKSKPKEND
+76 NKPSKAELKQKKND

-101 TMDDTLADKEFLK
+101 ATGATLADKEFLK

-133 AEEVHKSSEVTS
+133 AEEVHRSSEVTS
-145 NDGKP
+145 TEKKP

-206 DPSVNK
+206 DPSVNE
-212 NNYQDMLFKATEEI
+212 NNYQDMLFKATKEI
-226 MPDADATVI
+226 MPDSDATAI

-247 PEEEPEQ
+247 PNEEPEQ

-260 PIGKENTANEPLK
+260 PIGKEDTANEP
-273 DTVEKSM
+273 
-280 EELVEEPAKES
+280 VEEPAEES
-291 TEDPVE
+291 TEEPAEEPTEESAE
-297 KSTEELAEKPANEST
+297 KSADGYTEEFTEEPAEK
-312 EDSVEEPADESTEDP
+312 SVEEPA
-327 AEKSTEESAGE
+327 
-338 YTEEPANK
+338 
-346 PAEEPANKPAEE
+346 
-358 SIEESVEPK
+358 EPK

-391 KSTHLLPEE
+391 KATHLLPEE

-423 NNNGLIELYNSH
+423 NNKGLIELYNSH

-512 VGLSSYIAK
+512 IGLSSYIAK

>member
-1 MKGDR
+1 
-6 IIPIIF
+6 
-12 KMDYIIF
+12 MDYIIF

-30 LFWPKKKKGTSNH
+30 LLWPKKKKGTPDH
-43 EDDSAIEKKQNNA
+43 EDDFTTKKKQNNT
-56 KQLGIKGSKKKPIK
+56 KQPGIKGSKKSIK
-70 KPAQKA
+70 KPAQKVNKPSKA
-76 EKQSKVKSKPKEND
+76 ELKQKKND

-101 TMDDTLADKEFLK
+101 SMDTTLADKELLK

-145 NDGKP
+145 TEKKP

-206 DPSVNK
+206 DPSVNE
-212 NNYQDMLFKATEEI
+212 NNYQDMLFKATKEI
-226 MPDADATVI
+226 MPDSDATAI

-247 PEEEPEQ
+247 PKEEPEQ

-260 PIGKENTANEPLK
+260 PIGKEDTANEP
-273 DTVEKSM
+273 
-280 EELVEEPAKES
+280 VEEPAEES
-291 TEDPVE
+291 TEEPAEEPTEEPAE
-297 KSTEELAEKPANEST
+297 KSADGYTEEFTEEPAEK
-312 EDSVEEPADESTEDP
+312 SVEEPE
-327 AEKSTEESAGE
+327 
-338 YTEEPANK
+338 
-346 PAEEPANKPAEE
+346 
-358 SIEESVEPK
+358 EPK

>member
-1 MKGDR
+1 
-6 IIPIIF
+6 
-12 KMDYIIF
+12 MDYIIF

-30 LFWPKKKKGTSNH
+30 LFWPKKKKGTPDH
-43 EDDSAIEKKQNNA
+43 EDDFDTKKKQNST
-56 KQLGIKGSKKKPIK
+56 KQHGIKGSKKKSIK

-76 EKQSKVKSKPKEND
+76 NKPSKEDLKQKKND

-101 TMDDTLADKEFLK
+101 SIDDTLVDKGFLK

-123 GDDFIKEEAA
+123 GDDFTKEEAA
-133 AEEVHKSSEVTS
+133 AEEVRKSSEVTS
-145 NDGKP
+145 NEKKP

-159 IKSTRMRKKLVQ
+159 VKSTRMRKKLVQ
-171 ESVAEVKKDDTT
+171 ESAAEVKKDDTT

-206 DPSVNK
+206 DPSVNE
-212 NNYQDMLFKATEEI
+212 NNYQDMLFKATKEI
-226 MPDADATVI
+226 TPDADAIAI
-235 GMQAVKE
+235 GMPTIKE
-242 EKPDV
+242 EKTDIPK
-247 PEEEPEQ
+247 EEPEQ

-260 PIGKENTANEPLK
+260 PIGKENIANEPLK

-291 TEDPVE
+291 TED
-297 KSTEELAEKPANEST
+297 
-312 EDSVEEPADESTEDP
+312 SVEEPADEP
-327 AEKSTEESAGE
+327 MKLSTEESAEKPAEE
-338 YTEEPANK
+338 YTEEPAVK
-346 PAEEPANKPAEE
+346 QVEGSIEEPA
-358 SIEESVEPK
+358 EPK

>member
-1 MKGDR
+1 
-6 IIPIIF
+6 
-12 KMDYIIF
+12 MDYIIF

-30 LFWPKKKKGTSNH
+30 LFWPKKKKGTQDH
-43 EDDSAIEKKQNNA
+43 EDDFDTKKKQNST
-56 KQLGIKGSKKKPIK
+56 KQHGIKGSKKKSIK

-76 EKQSKVKSKPKEND
+76 NKPSKEDLKQKKND

-101 TMDDTLADKEFLK
+101 SMDDTLADKEFLK

-123 GDDFIKEEAA
+123 GDDFTKEEAA
-133 AEEVHKSSEVTS
+133 AEEVRKSSKITS
-145 NDGKP
+145 NEKKP

-159 IKSTRMRKKLVQ
+159 VKSTRMRKKLVQ
-171 ESVAEVKKDDTT
+171 ESAAEVKKDDTT

-206 DPSVNK
+206 DPSVNE
-212 NNYQDMLFKATEEI
+212 NNYQDMLFKATKEI
-226 MPDADATVI
+226 TPDADAIAI
-235 GMQAVKE
+235 GMPTIKE
-242 EKPDV
+242 EKTDIPK
-247 PEEEPEQ
+247 EEPEQ

-260 PIGKENTANEPLK
+260 PIGKENIANEPLK

-280 EELVEEPAKES
+280 EKLVEEPAK
-291 TEDPVE
+291 
-297 KSTEELAEKPANEST
+297 
-312 EDSVEEPADESTEDP
+312 ESTEDP
-327 AEKSTEESAGE
+327 AEKSTEESVEE
-338 YTEEPANK
+338 YT
-346 PAEEPANKPAEE
+346 EEPANKPAEE

>member
-1 MKGDR
+1 
-6 IIPIIF
+6 
-12 KMDYIIF
+12 MDYIIF

-30 LFWPKKKKGTSNH
+30 LLWPKKKKGTPDH
-43 EDDSAIEKKQNNA
+43 EDDFTTKKKQNNT
-56 KQLGIKGSKKKPIK
+56 KQPGIKGSKKKSIK

-76 EKQSKVKSKPKEND
+76 NKPSKAELKQKKND

-101 TMDDTLADKEFLK
+101 SMDTTLADKELLK

-145 NDGKP
+145 TEKEP

-206 DPSVNK
+206 DPSVNE
-212 NNYQDMLFKATEEI
+212 NNYQDMLFKATKEI
-226 MPDADATVI
+226 MPDSDATAI

-247 PEEEPEQ
+247 PKEEPEQ

-260 PIGKENTANEPLK
+260 PIGKEDTANEP
-273 DTVEKSM
+273 
-280 EELVEEPAKES
+280 VEEPAEES
-291 TEDPVE
+291 TEEPAEEPTEESAE
-297 KSTEELAEKPANEST
+297 KSADGYTEEFTEEPAEK
-312 EDSVEEPADESTEDP
+312 SVEEPE
-327 AEKSTEESAGE
+327 
-338 YTEEPANK
+338 
-346 PAEEPANKPAEE
+346 
-358 SIEESVEPK
+358 EPK

-391 KSTHLLPEE
+391 KATHLLPEE

-423 NNNGLIELYNSH
+423 NNKGLIELYNSH

-512 VGLSSYIAK
+512 IGLSSYIAK

>member
-1 MKGDR
+1 
-6 IIPIIF
+6 
-12 KMDYIIF
+12 MDYIIF

-30 LFWPKKKKGTSNH
+30 LFWPRKKKGTPDH
-43 EDDSAIEKKQNNA
+43 EDDFDTKKKQNST
-56 KQLGIKGSKKKPIK
+56 KQHGIKGSKKKSIK

-76 EKQSKVKSKPKEND
+76 NKPSKEDLKQKKND

-101 TMDDTLADKEFLK
+101 SIDDTLADKEFLK

-123 GDDFIKEEAA
+123 GDDFTKEEAA
-133 AEEVHKSSEVTS
+133 AEEVRKSSEVTF
-145 NDGKP
+145 NEKKP

-159 IKSTRMRKKLVQ
+159 VKSTRMRKKLVQ
-171 ESVAEVKKDDTT
+171 ESAAEVKKDDTA

-206 DPSVNK
+206 DPSVNE
-212 NNYQDMLFKATEEI
+212 NNYQDMLFKATKE
-226 MPDADATVI
+226 MTPDADAIAI
-235 GMQAVKE
+235 GMPTLKE
-242 EKPDV
+242 EKPDI
-247 PEEEPEQ
+247 PKEEPEQ

-291 TEDPVE
+291 TEDP
-297 KSTEELAEKPANEST
+297 
-312 EDSVEEPADESTEDP
+312 
-327 AEKSTEESAGE
+327 AEKSTEESMKLSTEESAEKSAEE

-346 PAEEPANKPAEE
+346 PDKE
-358 SIEESVEPK
+358 SIEKPVEPK

>member
-1 MKGDR
+1 
-6 IIPIIF
+6 
-12 KMDYIIF
+12 MDYIIF

-30 LFWPKKKKGTSNH
+30 LFWPKKKKGTQDH
-43 EDDSAIEKKQNNA
+43 EDDFDTKKKQNST
-56 KQLGIKGSKKKPIK
+56 KQHGIKGSKKKSIK

-76 EKQSKVKSKPKEND
+76 NKPSKEDLKQKKND

-101 TMDDTLADKEFLK
+101 SMDDTLADKEFLK

-123 GDDFIKEEAA
+123 GDDFTKEEAA
-133 AEEVHKSSEVTS
+133 AEEVRKSSKITS
-145 NDGKP
+145 NEKKP

-159 IKSTRMRKKLVQ
+159 VKSTRMRKKLVQ
-171 ESVAEVKKDDTT
+171 ESAAEVKKDDTT

-206 DPSVNK
+206 DPSVNE
-212 NNYQDMLFKATEEI
+212 NNYQDMLFKATKEI
-226 MPDADATVI
+226 TPDADAIAI
-235 GMQAVKE
+235 GMPTIKE
-242 EKPDV
+242 EKTDIPK
-247 PEEEPEQ
+247 EEPEQ

-260 PIGKENTANEPLK
+260 PIGKENIANEPLK

-280 EELVEEPAKES
+280 EKLVEEPAK
-291 TEDPVE
+291 
-297 KSTEELAEKPANEST
+297 
-312 EDSVEEPADESTEDP
+312 ESTEDP
-327 AEKSTEESAGE
+327 AEKSTEESVKLSTEESAEKPAEE
-338 YTEEPANK
+338 YTEEPAVK
-346 PAEEPANKPAEE
+346 QVEGSIEEPA
-358 SIEESVEPK
+358 EPK

>member
-1 MKGDR
+1 
-6 IIPIIF
+6 
-12 KMDYIIF
+12 MDYIIF

-30 LFWPKKKKGTSNH
+30 LFWPKKKKGTPDH
-43 EDDSAIEKKQNNA
+43 EDDFDTKKKQNST
-56 KQLGIKGSKKKPIK
+56 KQHGIKGSKKKSIK

-76 EKQSKVKSKPKEND
+76 NKPSKEDLKQKKND

-101 TMDDTLADKEFLK
+101 SIDDTLVDKEFLK

-123 GDDFIKEEAA
+123 GDDFTKEEAA
-133 AEEVHKSSEVTS
+133 AEEVRKSSEVTS
-145 NDGKP
+145 NEKKP

-159 IKSTRMRKKLVQ
+159 VKSTRMRKKLVQ
-171 ESVAEVKKDDTT
+171 ESAAEVKKDDTT

-206 DPSVNK
+206 DPSVNE
-212 NNYQDMLFKATEEI
+212 NNYQDMLFKATKEI
-226 MPDADATVI
+226 TPDADAIAI
-235 GMQAVKE
+235 GMPTIKE
-242 EKPDV
+242 EKTDIPK
-247 PEEEPEQ
+247 EEPEQ

-260 PIGKENTANEPLK
+260 PIGKENIANEPLK

-291 TEDPVE
+291 TED
-297 KSTEELAEKPANEST
+297 
-312 EDSVEEPADESTEDP
+312 SVEEPADEP
-327 AEKSTEESAGE
+327 MKLSTEESAEKPAEE
-338 YTEEPANK
+338 YTEEPAVK
-346 PAEEPANKPAEE
+346 QVEGSIEEPA
-358 SIEESVEPK
+358 EPK

-502 QYSLKFVIRS
+502 QYSLKFAIRS
-512 VGLSSYIAK
+512 IGLSSYIAK

>member
-1 MKGDR
+1 
-6 IIPIIF
+6 
-12 KMDYIIF
+12 MDYIIF
-19 IAIVVVAVLAI
+19 IAIVVVAVLVI
-30 LFWPKKKKGTSNH
+30 LLWPKKKKGTPDH
-43 EDDSAIEKKQNNA
+43 EDDFATKKKQNNT
-56 KQLGIKGSKKKPIK
+56 KQPGIKDSKKKSIK
-70 KPAQKA
+70 KPVQKA
-76 EKQSKVKSKPKEND
+76 NKPSKAELKQKKND

-101 TMDDTLADKEFLK
+101 ATGATLADKEFLK

-123 GDDFIKEEAA
+123 GDDFTKEEAA
-133 AEEVHKSSEVTS
+133 AEEVRKSSKITS
-145 NDGKP
+145 NEKKP

-159 IKSTRMRKKLVQ
+159 VKSTRMRKKLVQ
-171 ESVAEVKKDDTT
+171 ESAAEVKKDDTT

-206 DPSVNK
+206 DPSVNE
-212 NNYQDMLFKATEEI
+212 NNYQDMLFKATKEI
-226 MPDADATVI
+226 TPDADAIAI
-235 GMQAVKE
+235 GMPTIKE
-242 EKPDV
+242 EKTDIPK
-247 PEEEPEQ
+247 EEPEQ

-260 PIGKENTANEPLK
+260 PIGKEDTANEP
-273 DTVEKSM
+273 
-280 EELVEEPAKES
+280 VEEPAEES
-291 TEDPVE
+291 TEEPAEEPTEEPAE
-297 KSTEELAEKPANEST
+297 KSADGYTEEFTEEPAEK
-312 EDSVEEPADESTEDP
+312 SVEEPE
-327 AEKSTEESAGE
+327 
-338 YTEEPANK
+338 
-346 PAEEPANKPAEE
+346 
-358 SIEESVEPK
+358 EPK

-391 KSTHLLPEE
+391 KATPLLPEE

-412 TVESPNVKAPI
+412 TVESQNVKAPI
-423 NNNGLIELYNSH
+423 NNKGLIELYNSH

-512 VGLSSYIAK
+512 IGLSSYIAK

>member
-1 MKGDR
+1 
-6 IIPIIF
+6 
-12 KMDYIIF
+12 MDYIIF

-30 LFWPKKKKGTSNH
+30 LFWPKKKKGTPDH
-43 EDDSAIEKKQNNA
+43 EDDFDTKKKQNST
-56 KQLGIKGSKKKPIK
+56 KQHGIKGSKKKSIK

-76 EKQSKVKSKPKEND
+76 NKPSKEDLKQKKND

-101 TMDDTLADKEFLK
+101 SIDDTLVDKEFLK

-123 GDDFIKEEAA
+123 GDDFTKEEAA
-133 AEEVHKSSEVTS
+133 AEEVRKSSEVTS
-145 NDGKP
+145 NEKKP

-159 IKSTRMRKKLVQ
+159 VKSTRMRKKLVQ
-171 ESVAEVKKDDTT
+171 ESAAEVKKDDTT

-206 DPSVNK
+206 DPSVNE
-212 NNYQDMLFKATEEI
+212 NNYQDMLFKATKEI
-226 MPDADATVI
+226 TPDADAIEI
-235 GMQAVKE
+235 GMPTIKE
-242 EKPDV
+242 EKTDIPK
-247 PEEEPEQ
+247 EEPEQ

-260 PIGKENTANEPLK
+260 PIGKENIANEPLK

-291 TEDPVE
+291 TED
-297 KSTEELAEKPANEST
+297 
-312 EDSVEEPADESTEDP
+312 SVEEPADEP
-327 AEKSTEESAGE
+327 MKLSTEESAEKPAEE
-338 YTEEPANK
+338 YTEEPAVK
-346 PAEEPANKPAEE
+346 QVEGSIEEPA
-358 SIEESVEPK
+358 EPK

-444 WDIRFEVQLKEDE
+444 WDIRFEIQLKEDE

>member
-145 NDGKP
+145 NEGKP

-159 IKSTRMRKKLVQ
+159 VKSTRMRKKLVQ

-206 DPSVNK
+206 DPSVNE

-235 GMQAVKE
+235 CMQAVKE
-242 EKPDV
+242 EKPDI

-254 VSEDLE
+254 VSEELE
-260 PIGKENTANEPLK
+260 PIGKEEDTANEH
-273 DTVEKSM
+273 VEASA
-280 EELVEEPAKES
+280 EEL
-291 TEDPVE
+291 
-297 KSTEELAEKPANEST
+297 TEESAEEAAEKTT
-312 EDSVEEPADESTEDP
+312 EDSVEE
-327 AEKSTEESAGE
+327 STEESTEKATE
-338 YTEEPANK
+338 DSVEESTEESTEESDEEPA
-346 PAEEPANKPAEE
+346 EP
-358 SIEESVEPK
+358 S

-391 KSTHLLPEE
+391 KATHLLPEE

-423 NNNGLIELYNSH
+423 NNKGLIELYNSH

-457 ELTVDT
+457 ELTIDT

-502 QYSLKFVIRS
+502 QYSLKFVVRS